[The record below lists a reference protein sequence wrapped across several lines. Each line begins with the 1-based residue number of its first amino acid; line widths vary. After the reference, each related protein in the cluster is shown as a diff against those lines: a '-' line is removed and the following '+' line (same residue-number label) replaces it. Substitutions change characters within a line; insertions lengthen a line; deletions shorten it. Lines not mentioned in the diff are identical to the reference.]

1 MTSLANPATWIRP
14 KRQYVYYLKEGSVD
28 DKGLCLDHLAFT
40 YSQATSLIK
49 DFLLLLNRYL
59 GNKGLQFV

>member
-28 DKGLCLDHLAFT
+28 DKGLYFEHVAFT
-40 YSQATSLIK
+40 YFVSHFTH
-49 DFLLLLNRYL
+49 DFWLMLSRYF